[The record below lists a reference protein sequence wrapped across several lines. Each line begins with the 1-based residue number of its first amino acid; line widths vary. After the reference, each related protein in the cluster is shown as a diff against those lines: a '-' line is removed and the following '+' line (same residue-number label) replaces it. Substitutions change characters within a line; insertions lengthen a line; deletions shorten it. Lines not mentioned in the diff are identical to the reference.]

1 MYTYAFLKPLKVPFE
16 LPFGL
21 VSPLELII
29 SNKEVAALV
38 EPELSLEDLKDNE
51 ERLMEAVLS
60 HDRVLCEMFQK
71 TTVLPLRFG
80 TYFLSREILLEH
92 LESQSDLYLQK
103 LNYFEGNAEYL
114 LKSIPREY
122 SPEQLLPASE
132 TTEPASGRN
141 YFLQKKRAYQ
151 LQQEY
156 QQQQKQEWEELL
168 TFFNRHYD
176 TLLGEPQDGDAF
188 GRYAIERLYLLVSR
202 QEEFLL
208 GERVQQWQLLTPHW
222 ELHLS
227 NALPPYHFL

>member
-1 MYTYAFLKPLKVPFE
+1 MYTYAFLKPLKAPFE

-29 SNKEVAALV
+29 SNKEIAALV

-51 ERLMEAVLS
+51 TRLMEAVLS

-80 TYFLSREILLEH
+80 TYFLSREKLSEH
-92 LESQSDLYLQK
+92 LESHSDLYLPK
-103 LNYFEGNAEYL
+103 LNYFDGKGEYL
-114 LKSIPREY
+114 LKCIPKDFET
-122 SPEQLLPASE
+122 SELSSVGE
-132 TTEPASGRN
+132 TTEMSGRE
-141 YFLQKKRAYQ
+141 YFLRKKRAYQ
-151 LQQEY
+151 RQQEY
-156 QQQQKQEWEELL
+156 EEQQKRQWEELR
-168 TFFNRHYD
+168 TFFHSHYD
-176 TLLGEPQDGDAF
+176 TLLGETQD
-188 GRYAIERLYLLVSR
+188 AIERLYLLVSR

-208 GERVQQWQLLTPHW
+208 GERVQEWQLLTPYW

>member
-16 LPFGL
+16 LPLGL
-21 VSPLELII
+21 VNPLELII

-51 ERLMEAVLS
+51 ARLMEAVLS

-80 TYFLSREILLEH
+80 TYFLSREKLLEH
-92 LESQSDLYLQK
+92 LESQSDLYLPK
-103 LNYFEGNAEYL
+103 LNDFEGKGEYL
-114 LKSIPREY
+114 LKCIPKDFETSQLLSVGETPEMSGREY
-122 SPEQLLPASE
+122 
-132 TTEPASGRN
+132 
-141 YFLQKKRAYQ
+141 FLRKKRAYQ
-151 LQQEY
+151 RQQEY
-156 QQQQKQEWEELL
+156 EEQQKRQWEELR
-168 TFFNRHYD
+168 TFFNSHYH
-176 TLLGEPQDGDAF
+176 TLLGEPQD
-188 GRYAIERLYLLVSR
+188 AIERLYLLVSR

-208 GERVQQWQLLTPHW
+208 GERVQEWQLLTPYW

>member
-1 MYTYAFLKPLKVPFE
+1 MYTYAFLKPLTVPFQ

-21 VSPLELII
+21 VNPLELII

-60 HDRVLCEMFQK
+60 HDRVICEMFQK

-80 TYFLSREILLEH
+80 TYFLSREKLLEH
-92 LESQSDLYLQK
+92 LESQSEPYLQK

-141 YFLQKKRAYQ
+141 YFIQKKRAYQ

-168 TFFNRHYD
+168 TFFNSHYH
-176 TLLGEPQDGDAF
+176 TLLGEPQG
-188 GRYAIERLYLLVSR
+188 AIERLYLLVSR
-202 QEEFLL
+202 QEEFIL

-222 ELHLS
+222 ELNLS

>member
-1 MYTYAFLKPLKVPFE
+1 MYTYAFLKPLKAPFE

-21 VSPLELII
+21 VNPLELII
-29 SNKEVAALV
+29 SNKEIAALV

-51 ERLMEAVLS
+51 ARLMEAVLS

-80 TYFLSREILLEH
+80 TYFLSRETLLEH
-92 LESQSDLYLQK
+92 LESHSELYLPK
-103 LNYFEGNAEYL
+103 LNYFEGKGEYL
-114 LKSIPREY
+114 LKISPREY
-122 SPEQLLPASE
+122 SVGELLPVSE

-156 QQQQKQEWEELL
+156 QQQQKEQWEELL
-168 TFFNRHYD
+168 SFFNSHYH
-176 TLLGEPQDGDAF
+176 TLLGEPQG
-188 GRYAIERLYLLVSR
+188 AIERLYLLVSR
-202 QEEFLL
+202 QEEFIL

>member
-1 MYTYAFLKPLKVPFE
+1 MYTYAFLKPLKAPFE

-29 SNKEVAALV
+29 SNKEIAALV

-51 ERLMEAVLS
+51 TRLMEAVLS

-80 TYFLSREILLEH
+80 TYFLSRETLLEH
-92 LESQSDLYLQK
+92 LESHSDLYLPK
-103 LNYFEGNAEYL
+103 LKDFEGKAEYL
-114 LKSIPREY
+114 LKISPREY
-122 SPEQLLPASE
+122 SVGELFPASE
-132 TTEPASGRN
+132 TTETASGRN

-156 QQQQKQEWEELL
+156 QEKQKEQWEKLL
-168 TFFNRHYD
+168 SFFNSHYR
-176 TLLGEPQDGDAF
+176 TLLGEPQG
-188 GRYAIERLYLLVSR
+188 AIERLYLLVSR

-208 GERVQQWQLLTPHW
+208 GERVQEWQLLTPYW